1 MKFSLKI
8 GLLSLSSFFFFL
20 ARLYCDE
27 NENQGIIEEYWRTLK
42 GNRIEKLEKEK
53 KEKKKEKIKERRKR
67 KKKEKNFSLIE
78 KNHKNI

>member
-8 GLLSLSSFFFFL
+8 GLLSIVFFFF

-42 GNRIEKLEKEK
+42 GNRIEKQEKEK
-53 KEKKKEKIKERRKR
+53 KEKKKEKNKR
-67 KKKEKNFSLIE
+67 KKKKQQKKEEKQKFFPN
-78 KNHKNI
+78 

>member
-8 GLLSLSSFFFFL
+8 GLLSLFFFFFL

-42 GNRIEKLEKEK
+42 GNRREKKAKEKKEMK
-53 KEKKKEKIKERRKR
+53 KEKKKKK
-67 KKKEKNFSLIE
+67 KKKEKKNKQKKE
-78 KNHKNI
+78 KQKFFP